1 MHEDVF
7 SFAIL
12 KRIYAELKA
21 DKTQANTYATGNS
34 IFLDQGKKDMG
45 TFFL

>member
-1 MHEDVF
+1 MHAVVF

-12 KRIYAELKA
+12 KRFYAKLEA